1 MTKEKKTFAW
11 DTILTMSLETD
22 KLTVLDTDIE
32 VKWCPITKMFWEKQK
47 KILVDKSYFIWY
59 YQV

>member
-1 MTKEKKTFAW
+1 MVLLGIVRNKEDRDMTKEKKTFAW

-32 VKWCPITKMFWEKQK
+32 VKWCPITKMFWEK
-47 KILVDKSYFIWY
+47 
-59 YQV
+59 